1 MATKI
6 LIADS
11 SDEFR
16 LTLADALQN
25 NYTVFSCRDGDQALE
40 LLRAKQPDLL
50 VMDLMISGVD
60 GLMLLEKARAEGIC
74 PPVLVTTNFLG
85 SYVIDALRQYDVVYA
100 VLKPCA
106 ISAITAR
113 IDDLSGRIIPAPQ
126 LRPTPHAIVTSALM
140 ELSLPAKRSGFR
152 YCREAILMLA
162 ENPGLQVT
170 KHVYPEIA
178 KRNGCK
184 AEAIE
189 KAVRDAITAAW
200 DERSDAVWRRYFAVA
215 PNGQIP
221 RPSNRVFLATVT
233 EVLFSV
239 QANVI

>member
-1 MATKI
+1 MVKKI
-6 LIADS
+6 LIADG

-16 LTLADALQN
+16 LTLADALRN
-25 NYTVFSCRDGDQALE
+25 NYTVSTCRDGDEALA

-50 VMDLMISGVD
+50 VLDLMLSGTD
-60 GLMLLEKARAEGIC
+60 GLMLLEEATAEGIC
-74 PPVLVTTNFLG
+74 PPVLVTSTLLSG
-85 SYVIDALRQYDVVYA
+85 YVTDTLRKYDVVYA

-113 IDDLSGRIIPAPQ
+113 IDDLSGRIAPPMPC
-126 LRPTPHAIVTSALM
+126 RPSPQSLVTAALM

-162 ENPGLQVT
+162 ENPSLQVT

-178 KRNGCK
+178 KRSGCK

-189 KAVRDAITAAW
+189 KSVRDAIAAAW
-200 DERSDAVWRRYFAVA
+200 DDRNDAVWRRYFVA
-215 PNGQIP
+215 ASNGQIP
-221 RPSNRVFLATVT
+221 RPSNRVFLASVT

-239 QANVI
+239 QSNVI